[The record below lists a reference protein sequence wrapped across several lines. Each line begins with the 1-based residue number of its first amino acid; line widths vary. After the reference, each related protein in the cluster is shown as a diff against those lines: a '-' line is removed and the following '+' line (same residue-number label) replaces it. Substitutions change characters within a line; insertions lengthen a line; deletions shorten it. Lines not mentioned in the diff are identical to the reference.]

1 MESAK
6 DMRVTG
12 SQKEE
17 SCGGRRRKL
26 LLRFLH
32 IFGSLVFL
40 GFLFL
45 FLLFPSLIQTVI
57 CEKSENFKEE
67 NENES

>member
-1 MESAK
+1 
-6 DMRVTG
+6 MRVTG

-17 SCGGRRRKL
+17 LWRSQKETSPS
-26 LLRFLH
+26 FSSYFWF
-32 IFGSLVFL
+32 FGFF

-45 FLLFPSLIQTVI
+45 FLLFPALIQTVI
-57 CEKSENFKEE
+57 CEKSENFKKE